1 MPNIMMIVILII
13 MINDNLT
20 DMVIIRKSCVKSGK
34 VWPPRFLASGHL
46 ADERTQALLASDHHN
61 IDQNMRFMIMG
72 KNYDVFK
79 NPAGRAQE
87 AISWGFA
94 SRFCFSHRLSKQ
106 GSGSWIQYPMLE
118 IAE

>member
-20 DMVIIRKSCVKSGK
+20 DMVIRKSCVKSRK

-46 ADERTQALLASDHHN
+46 ADERTQALLASDHHD
-61 IDQNMRFMIMG
+61 IGQNMIFMIIG

-79 NPAGRAQE
+79 NPADRAQE

-106 GSGSWIQYPMLE
+106 GSGRISWILE
-118 IAE
+118 IAK

>member
-1 MPNIMMIVILII
+1 MPNIMMIIILII

-34 VWPPRFLASGHL
+34 VWSPRFLASGHL
-46 ADERTQALLASDHHN
+46 ADERTQALLASDHHD

-94 SRFCFSHRLSKQ
+94 SLFCFSHRLSKQ
-106 GSGSWIQYPMLE
+106 GSGSWIQYPVLE

>member
-1 MPNIMMIVILII
+1 MPNIMMIIILII

-20 DMVIIRKSCVKSGK
+20 DMVIRKSCVKSGK

-46 ADERTQALLASDHHN
+46 ADERTQALLASD
-61 IDQNMRFMIMG
+61 QEMRFMIIG

-94 SRFCFSHRLSKQ
+94 SLFCFSHRLSKQ

-118 IAE
+118 IAK

>member
-34 VWPPRFLASGHL
+34 VGPPRFLASGHL

-61 IDQNMRFMIMG
+61 IDQEMRFMILI
-72 KNYDVFK
+72 K
-79 NPAGRAQE
+79 
-87 AISWGFA
+87 I
-94 SRFCFSHRLSKQ
+94 
-106 GSGSWIQYPMLE
+106 
-118 IAE
+118 

>member
-34 VWPPRFLASGHL
+34 VGPPRFLASGHL

-118 IAE
+118 IAK

>member
-1 MPNIMMIVILII
+1 MSKVEKFGRQGSLPPDTWPMKGLRLYLQVII
-13 MINDNLT
+13 MIL
-20 DMVIIRKSCVKSGK
+20 
-34 VWPPRFLASGHL
+34 
-46 ADERTQALLASDHHN
+46 
-61 IDQNMRFMIMG
+61 RFMIMG

-118 IAE
+118 IAK